1 MQKASLKEIKND
13 FVRSANILRN
23 LFKSNGNKQGLR
35 EQGYSLNGNALTKS
49 FVSARSCRENN
60 DRYITQVRKP
70 VAKAVFSFAIDF
82 SGSMCRGSGSQDSY
96 FPRCCTWERVIGALY
111 GVSHVAESVGILSK
125 IAFIQFENGHLDL
138 GRGMGESQRN
148 VIKGFNDKAWTDD
161 YAIKIADT
169 FSPQGGD
176 DLAEYARH
184 AIAMV
189 ENENAEHKVAFFMT
203 DGMNSFSHEYYASLN
218 ELAKAKGVKL
228 IGISFGVALDKAMP
242 NGIFVKDSKEL
253 AKAMVKELEKLF

>member
-1 MQKASLKEIKND
+1 MQKDSLKKIKAD

-23 LFKSNGNKQGLR
+23 LFKSQGNKLGYR
-35 EQGYSLNGNALTKS
+35 EQGYSLNGNALTRS

-60 DRYITQVRKP
+60 DRYTTQVRKP

-82 SGSMCRGSGSQDSY
+82 SGSMCRGAGQDSY
-96 FPRCCTWERVIGALY
+96 FPRCSTWEKVIGALY

-125 IAFIQFENGHLDL
+125 IAFIEFEKGHLDL
-138 GRGMGESQRN
+138 GIGMGESQRN
-148 VIKGFNDKAWTDD
+148 VIKGFNDKAWTEE
-161 YAIKIADT
+161 YAIKVADT
-169 FSPQGGD
+169 FSPRGGD

-189 ENENAEHKVAFFMT
+189 ENESAEYKVAFFMT
-203 DGMNSFSHEYYASLN
+203 DGMNSYSHEYYNSLN

-228 IGISFGVALDKAMP
+228 IGISFGVALNKLMP
-242 NGIFVKDSKEL
+242 NGILVNDSNEL